1 MISNFN
7 HLSNIILY
15 KDVSVVTP
23 FEYNEI
29 KYRFRTVIQLD
40 ADIIDFIPDPD
51 YFKNDM
57 ILYERYLKEQQKKV
71 QSVINDLELSFKLL
85 SKAIN
90 ISSSILSF
98 LIFIKYDKI
107 LPFLNNTIAK
117 LPINATTLITDPF
130 LLIILIIFMI
140 FMYYILK
147 KTIKFII
154 HHILIKLSQAL
165 IKSNL

>member
-71 QSVINDLELSFKLL
+71 QSVINDLELPFKIL
-85 SKAIN
+85 SCI
-90 ISSSILSF
+90 ITILSF
-98 LIFIKYDKI
+98 VLSVLSYCYIFIDI
-107 LPFLNNTIAK
+107 LNNIIAK
-117 LPINATTLITDPF
+117 LPLNDTTLITDRF
-130 LLIILIIFMI
+130 LLLIILMI
-140 FMYYILK
+140 FTYYILK
-147 KTIKFII
+147 KIITFIF
-154 HHILIKLSQAL
+154 HHILIKLSEAL
-165 IKSNL
+165 IKRNLQ